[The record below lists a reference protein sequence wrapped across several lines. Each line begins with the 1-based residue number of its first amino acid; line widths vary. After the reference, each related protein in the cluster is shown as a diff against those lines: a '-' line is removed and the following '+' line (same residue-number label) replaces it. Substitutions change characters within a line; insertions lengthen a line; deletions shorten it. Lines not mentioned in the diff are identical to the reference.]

1 MEKTI
6 HYFEKPGEE
15 NTDKLIELVKIR
27 REELG
32 INHIVVAS
40 ASGNSGVKLAK
51 SYWTSRG
58 EYS

>member
-6 HYFEKPGEE
+6 YYFENSGEE

-32 INHIVVAS
+32 IDHIVVAS
-40 ASGNSGVKLAK
+40 ASGNSGVKLTK
-51 SYWTSRG
+51 KHRRS
-58 EYS
+58 